1 MKERMKKVMAL
12 TMASAMMLG
21 GTMTTLAAEGDSS
34 ANAEVDAPIYSYDVL
49 NVIVPTTLTAALNP
63 EEYDITVGDNAGTPI
78 TDDSKVVSLNYGIV
92 NLSTKDKVVEVDIT
106 ATDSNDMIT
115 FVGAA
120 ADLETAE
127 ADDFAMLLNVVPG
140 AVTKGADGAALAVSY
155 DTSTDTATSNV
166 NATNLANVEMTEDA
180 TKAVAVAD
188 GSAKIGFKLAAATYV
203 QDGELE
209 VGVTGETLSATD
221 LASIFKVS
229 GINATNGVA
238 GFTLDGDMA
247 EADWS
252 TLSGSTVNIGV
263 VYTFSD
269 VSDALADAD
278 YGVVTLVSPADF
290 ACTEIG
296 KIDVTVGSGDD
307 AFASLVSVTA
317 PWNGSPYAITD
328 KCTVSEDKTTITI
341 DTSCLAGWAGKSEN
355 PTATITYTTVGGDTK
370 TDTVTLLTYVAE

>member
-34 ANAEVDAPIYSYDVL
+34 ANATVDAPIYSYDVL

-63 EEYDITVGDNAGTPI
+63 EEYDITVGDNGGTPVI
-78 TDDSKVVSLNYGIV
+78 DDSTVVSLNYGIA
-92 NLSTKDKVVEVDIT
+92 NLSTKDKIVEVDIT

-120 ADLETAE
+120 ADLTDAE

-140 AVTKGADGAALAVSY
+140 TVTKGADGQELTAAYSSGTTTTNV
-155 DTSTDTATSNV
+155 TAD
-166 NATNLANVEMTEDA
+166 NLKNVEMTEDA

-188 GSAKIGFKLAAATYV
+188 GSAKIGFKLAAATYE

-209 VGVTGETLSATD
+209 AGVSGETLSSTA
-221 LASIFKVS
+221 LASIFKLS

-252 TLSGSTVNIGV
+252 TLSGSTVNISV

>member
-63 EEYDITVGDNAGTPI
+63 EEYDITVGDDNGTPI

-106 ATDSNDMIT
+106 ATDSNDKIT

-120 ADLETAE
+120 ADLTSAT

-155 DTSTDTATSNV
+155 DTSTDTTTSNV
-166 NATNLANVEMTEDA
+166 DATNLANVEMTEDA

-229 GINATNGVA
+229 GIDATNGVA

-278 YGVVTLVSPADF
+278 YGVVELVTS
-290 ACTEIG
+290 T
-296 KIDVTVGSGDD
+296 
-307 AFASLVSVTA
+307 SVTGYDA
-317 PWNGSPYAITD
+317 YVAGSPLVLS
-328 KCTVSEDKTTITI
+328 VSLGTGATEVTSIKWGAVECLNDGFTWDAETNKITI
-341 DTSCLAGWAGKSEN
+341 SNAKADYIINTAEDHNITISFNAGD
-355 PTATITYTTVGGDTK
+355 PI
-370 TDTVTLLTYVAE
+370 TVTLSAASN